1 MSSWIL
7 EETGYNN
14 SHLATSYL
22 WLVSRTECGHQV
34 GQSSTQPS
42 YGHDAVPMR
51 ILSWTSTIISIT
63 NKMTIMLWAD
73 KPRRPEV
80 PSAKCTTPKER
91 ILSKEKHDS
100 PIALESQLKGIAW
113 K

>member
-1 MSSWIL
+1 MYSWIL
-7 EETGYNN
+7 EETGHQQF
-14 SHLATSYL
+14 SSCYL
-22 WLVSRTECGHQV
+22 WLVSRTEYGHQI

-51 ILSWTSTIISIT
+51 MLSWTSTIISIT
-63 NKMTIMLWAD
+63 NKMTIMPWAD
-73 KPRRPEV
+73 T
-80 PSAKCTTPKER
+80 SAKCTTPKER